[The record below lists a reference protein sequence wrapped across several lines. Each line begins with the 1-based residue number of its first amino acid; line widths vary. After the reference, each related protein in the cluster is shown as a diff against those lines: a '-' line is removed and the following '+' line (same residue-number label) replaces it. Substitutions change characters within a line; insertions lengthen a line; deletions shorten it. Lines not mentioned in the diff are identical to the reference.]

1 MTYRMRTSPLET
13 ILLRLLF
20 PTWGPR
26 PMDLFCP
33 GFESQSRSIC
43 SWDMACRDIFDDE
56 IRKIRKHTC
65 MILYGSFM
73 FFCVKRFLHV
83 EMVKLQSI
91 FLLEGFIHV
100 LCRSQHRGLLQK
112 NGKPMISVC
121 MCVCVCPCTSYLILG
136 NIQYIQVRIHS
147 SPIHSVLFHVSRLP
161 GHCNQP
167 SCKNTGRTGYI
178 QQWYSVV

>member
-13 ILLRLLF
+13 ILLRLLC
-20 PTWGPR
+20 PSRGPR

-73 FFCVKRFLHV
+73 FF
-83 EMVKLQSI
+83 
-91 FLLEGFIHV
+91 
-100 LCRSQHRGLLQK
+100 LCEKILTRW
-112 NGKPMISVC
+112 NGKTSKHLPPWRVHPCSLSITAPRTSPKEWQTDDQC
-121 MCVCVCPCTSYLILG
+121 MCVCLSMHLLSNTWEYPIY
-136 NIQYIQVRIHS
+136 S
-147 SPIHSVLFHVSRLP
+147 SPNSL
-161 GHCNQP
+161 
-167 SCKNTGRTGYI
+167 
-178 QQWYSVV
+178 